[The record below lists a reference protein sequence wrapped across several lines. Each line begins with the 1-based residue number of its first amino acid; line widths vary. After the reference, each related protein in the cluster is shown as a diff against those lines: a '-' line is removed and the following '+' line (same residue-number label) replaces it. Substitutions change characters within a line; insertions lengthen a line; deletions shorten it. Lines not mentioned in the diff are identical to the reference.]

1 MATQAT
7 ITAVLA
13 GLLAG
18 IYFFG
23 GLWWTVRRGLLA
35 SRPVAIFLSSFVLR
49 YSAVLVMFWLIFEA
63 DAWMASIVA
72 FFLGFIISRGIVKHL
87 TGRITIIQL

>member
-1 MATQAT
+1 MATQAI
-7 ITAVLA
+7 ITAGLA

-23 GLWWTVRRGLLA
+23 GLWWTVRRGLIA
-35 SRPVAIFLSSFVLR
+35 SHPVAIFMSSFVLR
-49 YSAVLVMFWLIFEA
+49 YSAVLVMFWLIFDV
-63 DAWMASIVA
+63 DAWVAGIVA

-87 TGRITIIQL
+87 LGRISIVQP